1 MKISLERETLH
12 LMDDK
17 QRIALIETLTI
28 DQGNV
33 FLTLEPAQRYQFANH
48 LGSASLELDEAAGV
62 LSYEEYAPYGS
73 TVYQTGRSAAESSLK
88 RYRYTG
94 KERDEE
100 TGLSY
105 HGLRYCAPWLG
116 RWVSCDP
123 LARVDGV
130 SLYQYAG
137 MNPLNASDPTGAQEE
152 GTVTIHEVTVVG
164 RSEEQIGQ
172 DIRVRTGD
180 DPQNLALSL
189 GLGPI
194 TNSVLQ
200 AELEAPQ
207 PACLS
212 A

>member
-1 MKISLERETLH
+1 MRQRKLFRMKNTRL
-12 LMDDK
+12 
-17 QRIALIETLTI
+17 
-28 DQGNV
+28 
-33 FLTLEPAQRYQFANH
+33 
-48 LGSASLELDEAAGV
+48 
-62 LSYEEYAPYGS
+62 YGT
-73 TVYQTGRSAAESSLK
+73 TVYQAGRRAGPRPRPK

-116 RWVSCDP
+116 RWVSCYR

-194 TNSVLQ
+194 TNSVL
-200 AELEAPQ
+200 
-207 PACLS
+207 
-212 A
+212 